1 MATFLWL
8 NVLQLSISVVQLT
21 VVDTQPR
28 ISDTVGASL
37 DGADVHDDDVVVL
50 TVVVLVVVVDVV
62 GGVQS
67 LSV

>member
-1 MATFLWL
+1 M
-8 NVLQLSISVVQLT
+8 QLT

-37 DGADVHDDDVVVL
+37 DGADVHDDVVVVL